1 MHRWWHDAV
10 TTTPGELVGD
20 AHGDDSGTPLRRK
33 LGIREGSTVR
43 LIRAP
48 PGFEGMLVPL
58 PTGARLLPRVVRG
71 IDVVVLFTTREAEL
85 RRRFG
90 TLAASLDPAG
100 RLWVGWP
107 KKASGVVTDLD
118 FGTVQQI
125 GLQAGLVDNKSAS
138 LTADHQGVQFVYRLA
153 DRPARSG
160 AARSPT
166 RTRPGSST
174 SP

>member
-10 TTTPGELVGD
+10 TTTPGAIVSD
-20 AHGDDSGTPLRRK
+20 ARKDGSGTPLPHK
-33 LGIREGSTVR
+33 LGMREGSTVR
-43 LIRAP
+43 LIGAP
-48 PGFEGMLVPL
+48 SGFEGMLAPL
-58 PTGARLLPRVVRG
+58 PTGVRLVPRVVRG
-71 IDVVVLFTTREAEL
+71 LDVVVLFTTREAEL
-85 RRRFG
+85 RRRFDA
-90 TLAASLDPAG
+90 LAASLDLAG

-138 LTADHQGVQFVYRLA
+138 LTPDYQGVQFVYRLA
-153 DRPARSG
+153 DRPSRSG

-174 SP
+174 PP